1 MKFEILG
8 NFPPNIKM
16 SEEANDKKQE
26 VVSSPAEGTKPS
38 SKQKKIK
45 SDKPVRVKNPNNLAS
60 KAYTVDLKI
69 QGTNNSSIV
78 SKRSV
83 ERLYKEKHDLEFFRY
98 FVKKPQR
105 RSPIINRGYWTRME
119 AMGYCISAALAEKA
133 PKHVIVNLGCG
144 YDPYPFQ
151 HLHKHG
157 STENLVFVDVDYPD
171 LMQIK
176 VDTIRR
182 SEELTKLVGEEKPA
196 AEIKDK
202 SVLMQTD
209 NYIALSCDLRDL
221 EKFESIFRN
230 LDFIVEGDHNP
241 LILFTAEV
249 SVTYMFQKDADNL
262 LQWCASLPKSRFAL
276 LEQIIPAGTE
286 HPFAKT
292 MLAHFDSLQTTLW
305 SVKKYPSIP
314 AQYERFSSLGWK
326 TVSGISLAQF
336 WDSYVPDNKKEFV
349 ENVEAFDEW
358 EEFLL
363 FLNHY
368 SIIYGGADIFQAKS
382 EYPEHEEFVLKCEKP
397 TSEAHRIGAAACGS
411 ENGVI
416 LNGGQAQ
423 NRESSSLLLSL
434 DSSDEFIVDKNNMI
448 ARQYHSLSEIEPG
461 TILLAGGR
469 SSPTKRFSDCHILK
483 DGSWRPT
490 FDLPEGR
497 FRHCMQD
504 TLLFGGSKSSDQ
516 WLRFDS
522 ASGWKA
528 LTCAT
533 PYAHPYAATLIMKT
547 PTEGILLGGMDAK
560 GNLGKEVYSVTISD
574 ETVALS
580 LIPMKNPLLYARYG
594 AQGVYH
600 GRYLLVGGVS
610 YDILYNEH
618 NQVVELDV
626 KKGNTTPVKLPFK
639 SYPLLVSHTVNV
651 VRNCLVVG
659 GGGAVCFSFGV
670 FHSDPEVVGN
680 RELKVIKEQRPSEEI
695 KTEINSTILAVEEA
709 TLDAFPAAYVNS
721 TPTLFRKCDIGPS
734 SELWKSHDYLKS
746 KIGNETKVSV
756 HVADNKNLNFQSKN
770 FSYQNLSFEELL
782 KLIAEIEADS
792 GSCKS
797 AYLRSLSLDNPK
809 SEVADLCKDFPGIA
823 ADFRLPKEMSEF
835 IGNKVFSTPL
845 RISSSKTQ
853 IWLHYDVTAN
863 VLCQVTGS
871 KRIRMYHPRDV
882 VHLDFPAGE
891 SSSKIPNIFAHESCA
906 QAYEVVMNAGD
917 ILFIPP
923 MWLHAVEPQTESISI
938 NCFWK
943 DLDDSKYSKTK
954 DIYGNKDLAS
964 YESGREGIKKI
975 ADKFAGLPA
984 DIKEFYLRRLA
995 EELKQM

>member
-1 MKFEILG
+1 MNG
-8 NFPPNIKM
+8 VT
-16 SEEANDKKQE
+16 NDKGHSDVTNTPE
-26 VVSSPAEGTKPS
+26 SGISTP
-38 SKQKKIK
+38 KKKNPK
-45 SDKPVRVKNPNNLAS
+45 SDKPVKVKNPNNAAS

-83 ERLYKEKHDLEFFRY
+83 ERLYKEKHDLEFFRH

-157 STENLVFVDVDYPD
+157 LTENLIFVDVDYPD

-182 SEELTKLVGEEKPA
+182 SDELTKLVGEEKPA

-202 SVLMQTD
+202 SVLMQTG

-221 EKFESIFRN
+221 EKFEFIFRN
-230 LDFIVEGDHNP
+230 LDLIVEGDNNP

-262 LQWCASLPKSRFAL
+262 LQWCASLPNSRFAL

-314 AQYERFSSLGWK
+314 AQYERFTCLGWK
-326 TVSGISLAQF
+326 EVSGISLAQF
-336 WDSYVPDNKKEFV
+336 WDSYVPDEKKEFV

-368 SIIYGGADIFQAKS
+368 SIIYGGADIFQNSKS
-382 EYPEHEEFVLKCEKP
+382 EYPEHEEFVLQCEKP
-397 TSEAHRIGAAACGS
+397 TSEAHRIGAAACS
-411 ENGVI
+411 FQNGVI

-423 NRESSSLLLSL
+423 NRESTSLLLSL
-434 DSSDEFIVDKNNMI
+434 DSTDEFIVDKNNMI

-461 TILLAGGR
+461 VVLLAGGR
-469 SSPTKRFSDCHILK
+469 SSPTKKFSDCHILK
-483 DGSWRPT
+483 NGLWKPT

-497 FRHCMQD
+497 FRHCMQG
-504 TLLFGGSKSSDQ
+504 TLLFGGSESKDQ
-516 WLRFDS
+516 WLHFS
-522 ASGWKA
+522 PTAGWKA
-528 LTCAT
+528 LKCDFHYLT
-533 PYAHPYAATLIMKT
+533 PYGATLIMKS
-547 PTEGILLGGMDAK
+547 PIEGILLGGMDAK
-560 GNLGKEVYSVTISD
+560 GNLRKEVYSVTISEG
-574 ETVALS
+574 ETVVLS
-580 LIPMKNPLLYARYG
+580 LIPMKSPLIYARYG

-600 GRYLLVGGVS
+600 GNRYLLVGGVS
-610 YDILYNEH
+610 YDILFNEH
-618 NQVVELDV
+618 NQVVELDI
-626 KKGNTTPVKLPFK
+626 KKGNTIPVKLPFE
-639 SYPLLVSHTVNV
+639 SYPLLVSHSVNI
-651 VRNCLVVG
+651 VRNCLVVA

-680 RELKVIKEQRPSEEI
+680 RELKVIKEQRPSEEV
-695 KTEINSTILAVEEA
+695 KTEINSTVISVEEG
-709 TLDAFPAAYVNS
+709 TLESFPAAYVNA
-721 TPTLFRKCDIGPS
+721 TPTIFRNCDIGPS

-746 KIGNETKVSV
+746 NIGEDTKVSV
-756 HVADNKNLNFQSKN
+756 HIADNKNLNFQSKN
-770 FSYQNLSFEELL
+770 FSYQTLQFGELM
-782 KLIAEIEADS
+782 KLISDIEADS
-792 GSCKS
+792 ESSKS

-809 SEVADLCKDFPGIA
+809 SEATDLCKDFPGIA
-823 ADFRLPKEMSEF
+823 RDFKLPKEMADF

-871 KRIRMYHPRDV
+871 KRVRMYHPRDV
-882 VHLDFPAGE
+882 VHLGFPAGE
-891 SSSKIPNIFAHESCA
+891 SSSKIPNIFVHESCA
-906 QAYEVVMNAGD
+906 QAYEVVMNPGD

-923 MWLHAVEPQTESISI
+923 MWLHAVEPQTESISV

-943 DLDDSKYSKTK
+943 DLDGNKYSKTK

>member
-1 MKFEILG
+1 
-8 NFPPNIKM
+8 M
-16 SEEANDKKQE
+16 SVTSKESTTASSAGAVSVNTNLPDSKVASKTKKQTNNAQS
-26 VVSSPAEGTKPS
+26 V
-38 SKQKKIK
+38 KI
-45 SDKPVRVKNPNNLAS
+45 KNPNNAAS

-83 ERLYKEKHDLEFFRY
+83 ERLYKEKHDLEFFRH

-119 AMGYCISAALAEKA
+119 AMGFCIAAALQEKA

-182 SEELTKLVGEEKPA
+182 SEELTKLVGAEKPA
-196 AEIKDK
+196 SEISDA
-202 SVLMQTD
+202 SILMQTD

-221 EKFESIFRN
+221 AKFESIFRK
-230 LDFIVEGDHNP
+230 LDFIIDLDSDSANSSP

-262 LQWCASLPKSRFAL
+262 LQWCASLPHSRFAL

-314 AQYERFSSLGWK
+314 AQFERFKSLGWK
-326 TVSGISLAQF
+326 TVSGVSLAQF
-336 WDSYVPDNKKEFV
+336 WDSHVTDTKKEFV

-368 SIIYGGADIFQAKS
+368 SIIYGGADIFAAS
-382 EYPEHEEFVLKCEKP
+382 EYPEAAEFTLKCNK
-397 TSEAHRIGAAACGS
+397 SVSDAHRIGAAACS
-411 ENGVI
+411 YENGVI

-423 NRESSSLLLSL
+423 NRESSSLLLSV
-434 DSSDEFIVDKNNMI
+434 DSTDEFWVEKHNMI
-448 ARQYHSLSEIEPG
+448 PRQYHSLSEIEPG
-461 TILLAGGR
+461 VVLLAGGR
-469 SSPTKRFSDCHILK
+469 SSPTKRFSDCHVLR
-483 DGSWRPT
+483 DGVWKQT
-490 FDLPEGR
+490 FELPEGR
-497 FRHCMQD
+497 FRHAMAG
-504 TLLFGGSKSSDQ
+504 TLLFGGSDSVDQ
-516 WLRFDS
+516 WLRFD
-522 ASGWKA
+522 
-528 LTCAT
+528 
-533 PYAHPYAATLIMKT
+533 AATGWTSLKCDTHYSYPYSATLTMKT
-547 PTEGILLGGMDAK
+547 ATEGVLVGGMDSK
-560 GNLGKEVYSVTISD
+560 GNLGKQVYSVSLSGSDNVTLTPISMD
-574 ETVALS
+574 S
-580 LIPMKNPLLYARYG
+580 PLLYARYG
-594 AQGVYH
+594 AKGVYH
-600 GRYLLVGGVS
+600 GDRYLLVGGVS
-610 YDILYNEH
+610 YDTLYNEH
-618 NQVVELDV
+618 NQVVELDI
-626 KKGNTTPVKLPFK
+626 KKGKVIPVSLPFK
-639 SYPLLVSHTVNV
+639 SYPLLVSHNVSV
-651 VRNCLVVG
+651 VRNCVIVS

-680 RELKVIKEQRPSEEI
+680 RQLRVIKEQRPLHETP
-695 KTEINSTILAVEEA
+695 TEINATVLTVPESTPEL
-709 TLDAFPAAYVNS
+709 LPAAYVNA
-721 TPTLFRKCDIGPS
+721 TPVVFRGCDIGPC

-746 KIGNETKVSV
+746 KIGESTRVSV
-756 HVADNKNLNFQSKN
+756 HVADNKSLNFQSKN
-770 FSYQNLSFEELL
+770 FAYQTLEFGQLTEL
-782 KLIAEIEADS
+782 ISQIEAS
-792 GSCKS
+792 PSSSKS
-797 AYLRSLSLDNPK
+797 AYLRSLSVDNPT
-809 SEVADLCKDFPGIA
+809 SEAADLSRDFPGISSDFKLPQPM
-823 ADFRLPKEMSEF
+823 ADF
-835 IGNKVFSTPL
+835 IGDKVFSTPL

-871 KRIRMYHPRDV
+871 KRVRIYHPRDV
-882 VHLDFPAGE
+882 VHLDFPAGQ
-891 SSSKIPNIFAHESCA
+891 SSSRIPNIFAHESCA
-906 QAYEVVMNAGD
+906 QAYEVLMNPGD

-923 MWLHAVEPQTESISI
+923 MWLHAVEPQTESISV

-943 DLDDSKYSKTK
+943 DLENNKYSKTK
-954 DIYGNKDLAS
+954 DVYGNKDLAS

-975 ADKFAGLPA
+975 ADKFSGLPA